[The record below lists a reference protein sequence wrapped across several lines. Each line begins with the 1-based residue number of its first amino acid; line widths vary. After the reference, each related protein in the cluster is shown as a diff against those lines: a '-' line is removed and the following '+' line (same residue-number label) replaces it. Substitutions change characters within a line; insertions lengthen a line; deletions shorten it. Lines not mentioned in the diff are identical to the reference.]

1 MTGYFYFINDKY
13 KKVFHND
20 NKKEMELK
28 EIKIISE
35 ENEVLLDKK
44 KKDFI
49 DVSNVSGRVR
59 AIYKQLLNYIF

>member
-44 KKDFI
+44 NDFT
-49 DVSNVSGRVR
+49 DVSNVSGRAR
-59 AIYKQLLNYIF
+59 AIYKKLLNYIF